1 MEEIY
6 RNEYG
11 VSYRS
16 FDSNKPKEISV
27 QLIIDRVG
35 LYLSIPEL
43 EHLKRIVLNKTIGD
57 PCMCSDCQGKVSNKI
72 WCTNPLID
80 ICFKFNDT
88 NIEEIED
95 LITGTQFMLD
105 IDKTLKKYALD

>member
-11 VSYRS
+11 VSYRN
-16 FDSNKPKEISV
+16 FDLEKDEKRGV

-43 EHLKRIVLNKTIGD
+43 ENLKRIVLNKYEGE
-57 PCMCSDCQGKVSNKI
+57 PCMCSECQGEVSNKI

-80 ICFKFNDT
+80 ICLKFNDA

-95 LITGTQFMLD
+95 LITGTQFMLN
-105 IDKTLKKYALD
+105 IDETLKKYALD